1 MGVASTSA
9 LAHTILTKKRAG
21 AMFEMLG
28 VVLLIVLLTPIVL
41 STLVGLALVGIAVAG
56 RSAGKAEAASMGHSH
71 TG

>member
-1 MGVASTSA
+1 
-9 LAHTILTKKRAG
+9 
-21 AMFEMLG
+21 MFEMLG

-56 RSAGKAEAASMGHSH
+56 RLAGKAEDASMGHSH